1 MTPFVFAVAFLR
13 NSNYNDYVKR
23 ISYYP
28 SQGVLVAGIHPYNG
42 DRTPQLCQNYSCRLR
57 VRKEIEL
64 ATDGHVSFA
73 CEENCKILS

>member
-1 MTPFVFAVAFLR
+1 MLNFL
-13 NSNYNDYVKR
+13 K

-28 SQGVLVAGIHPYNG
+28 SQSVLVAGIHPYNG

-64 ATDGHVSFA
+64 AADGHVSFA
-73 CEENCKILS
+73 CEEKFKILS